1 MAAHNLAR
9 KNLRSQ
15 TNVFCYAFGMAV
27 NVPRTTPLRTTR
39 VRRTQQQRSAATCEA
54 LIDATIEC
62 LVDVGY
68 ERATTADISER
79 AGLSRGAHLHHFQTR
94 AALVAAAVKV
104 LVQRMLDD
112 IARGVRRLP
121 QDERRHAA
129 ALDLYWRVFNDR
141 LFSVIVELSVH
152 GRTDPQLRTELEPI
166 KQMAG
171 HQSPGHES
179 IPRLLRIAFAGDA
192 DDNSFDDLISLVVA
206 SIRGLAL
213 MKLIEPSRE
222 INVRWNACRA
232 QLLDLLDQRSR

>member
-1 MAAHNLAR
+1 MAAN
-9 KNLRSQ
+9 
-15 TNVFCYAFGMAV
+15 AV
-27 NVPRTTPLRTTR
+27 TAPRAPRT
-39 VRRTQQQRSAATCEA
+39 RRTQQQRSAATREA

-62 LVDVGY
+62 LMDVGY

-94 AALVAAAVKV
+94 AALVAASVKV
-104 LVQRMLDD
+104 LVQRTLDD

-129 ALDLYWRVFNDR
+129 ALDLYWRVFNHP
-141 LFSVIVELSVH
+141 LFQVIVELSVH
-152 GRTDPQLRTELEPI
+152 GRTDPQLRAELDPI

-192 DDNSFDDLISLVVA
+192 DDHRLDDLISLIVA
-206 SIRGLAL
+206 STRGLAL

-222 INVRWNACRA
+222 INARWEACRA
-232 QLLDLLDQRSR
+232 QLLALLDQRGR

>member
-1 MAAHNLAR
+1 MAAN
-9 KNLRSQ
+9 
-15 TNVFCYAFGMAV
+15 AV
-27 NVPRTTPLRTTR
+27 PTTR
-39 VRRTQQQRSAATCEA
+39 VRLTQQQRSAATREA

-62 LVDVGY
+62 LMDVGY

-104 LVQRMLDD
+104 MVQRGLDD

-129 ALDLYWRVFNDR
+129 ALDLFWRLFNDR
-141 LFSVIVELSVH
+141 LFHVMVELSVH
-152 GRTDPQLRTELEPI
+152 GRTDPQLRAELDPI

-171 HQSPGHES
+171 HESPGHES
-179 IPRLLRIAFAGDA
+179 MPRSLRVAFAGDA
-192 DDNSFDDLISLVVA
+192 DDHRLDDLISLIVA
-206 SIRGLAL
+206 ATRGLAL

-222 INVRWNACRA
+222 INARWEACRA
-232 QLLDLLDQRSR
+232 QLLALLDQRGR